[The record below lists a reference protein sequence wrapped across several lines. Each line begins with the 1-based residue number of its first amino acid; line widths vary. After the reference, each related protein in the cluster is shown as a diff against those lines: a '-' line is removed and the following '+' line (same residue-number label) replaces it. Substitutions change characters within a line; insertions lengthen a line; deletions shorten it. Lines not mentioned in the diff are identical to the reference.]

1 VRALRYGTE
10 QSDLLIYAS
19 FYFCTALVSELL
31 SSDPAFLASICERR
45 VGGTNRTKRI
55 PFNHQ
60 NMAVS
65 DVTVSGGHA
74 VDLQGVVNS
83 LKDEL
88 GPAPEEPLCEAI
100 RRGDEDAIRQHRL
113 LAKGPS
119 SLAPKRLAIEENR
132 PDLLRVFLEQDNSID
147 ENLVV
152 AACTAKDRA
161 CVRALLDF
169 GWPIDQTVGYDASM
183 LRSVLELGPHT
194 PCNVVLTESQPCHQ

>member
-1 VRALRYGTE
+1 
-10 QSDLLIYAS
+10 
-19 FYFCTALVSELL
+19 
-31 SSDPAFLASICERR
+31 
-45 VGGTNRTKRI
+45 
-55 PFNHQ
+55 
-60 NMAVS
+60 MAVS